1 MVSAMPT
8 PYRQVRTAAQ
18 RFVALYPETLPA
30 AELAQLLAA
39 CAADLDRRFD
49 IDPEDAYDIALSAW
63 SERSGR
69 ATRCYV
75 DLDVSTPWMI
85 FIADPE
91 AGVRRPIPLA
101 DLVKLLG
108 PRLVRQ
114 DGEAKAG

>member
-1 MVSAMPT
+1 MRS
-8 PYRQVRTAAQ
+8 PYRQVRTCAQ
-18 RFVALYPETLPA
+18 RFVAQYPESLPA

-39 CAADLDRRFD
+39 CAADLDQRFD
-49 IDPEDAYDIALSAW
+49 IEADDAYDIALSAW

-69 ATRCYV
+69 ATRCYI

-101 DLVKLLG
+101 DLVQLLG
-108 PRLVRQ
+108 PRLVRER
-114 DGEAKAG
+114 GETKAG